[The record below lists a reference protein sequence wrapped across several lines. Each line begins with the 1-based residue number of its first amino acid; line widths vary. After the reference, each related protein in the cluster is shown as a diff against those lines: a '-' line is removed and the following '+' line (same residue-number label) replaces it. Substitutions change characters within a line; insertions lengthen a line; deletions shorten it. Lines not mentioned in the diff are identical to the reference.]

1 MFYTYPAGT
10 QCCRQPLF
18 IRKFIFYLKGGQFE
32 FQAKALI
39 WPGAFTILG
48 FIWDTGGAIVGIIGL
63 KLKISF
69 VKAKLVCVF

>member
-1 MFYTYPAGT
+1 MLQAATFYKKV
-10 QCCRQPLF
+10 F
-18 IRKFIFYLKGGQFE
+18 FHSKGGQFE

-39 WPGAFTILG
+39 WPGAFTIIG
-48 FIWDTGGAIVGIIGL
+48 YFIWDTGGAIVGIIGL